1 MPLRC
6 RKRKNFAPRDAET
19 LQDDSEERPSSSS
32 QQGKAF
38 NTQRKVV
45 NHKIIDAAGGQA
57 NKEEIFAVGR
67 FHDLGL
73 APTLSDHIHTK
84 LSFSAP
90 TLIQKSAIP
99 LILTGKD
106 VLVNADTGTGKT
118 MVYLAPIINALQSYE
133 PKITRS
139 DGTMAL
145 VLVPTRELC
154 LQVCAVA
161 EQVVHRFHW
170 LVPGCVMGGENRSKE
185 KARLRKG
192 ITILVATPGRLLDHL
207 KNTASFRHDR
217 LRWLVF
223 DEADRLLDLGFEKD
237 IESILEVLGSRDDKN
252 RSRQHVL
259 LSATL
264 NERVEQLAALSL
276 VNPATV
282 GLEEATASSNGSLK
296 PQPDIQ
302 KHERNMGDAG
312 PSDGYTEY
320 RIPSQLVQNFL
331 KVPCS
336 LRLVALLGLLQQKS
350 QGNRSCKLV
359 VFFST
364 CDAVDFHYKIVNEFR
379 WSPTPWKDGEGVER
393 KLLGCEAFRLHG
405 SMAQKDRT
413 EAYNQFGK
421 ASAAILLCTDVAA
434 RGLDF
439 QNVSGIVQYEP
450 PGDAAEYVHRVGRT
464 ARLGQKGEAI
474 LFLQPSELEYMEELK
489 KHSVTL
495 QELSLPKLLDGLQD
509 RRGKRDDSFSAVEMH
524 PLAGLMQKALDAF
537 VAAKPD
543 ARALAVDTF
552 RSYIRA
558 YAAHRG
564 ELKSIFQVRKLHLG
578 HVAKSFGL
586 RDAPSL
592 FGKSVNK
599 QSLKKE
605 KERNVKK
612 RMRKKRRLAPGGTE
626 E

>member
-1 MPLRC
+1 MPLRG
-6 RKRKNFAPRDAET
+6 RKRKGYVRKEESAEEVE
-19 LQDDSEERPSSSS
+19 DGEEER
-32 QQGKAF
+32 QEEGERLRAGNEIGAKA
-38 NTQRKVV
+38 KD
-45 NHKIIDAAGGQA
+45 DA
-57 NKEEIFAVGR
+57 IFAAGR

-73 APTLSDHIHTK
+73 APALSDHIHAK

-99 LILTGKD
+99 LILSGRD

-133 PKITRS
+133 PRVTRS
-139 DGTMAL
+139 DGTLAL

-237 IESILEVLGSRDDKN
+237 IESILEVLGSRDDNN
-252 RSRQHVL
+252 RKRQHVL

-276 VNPATV
+276 VKPATV
-282 GLEEATASSNGSLK
+282 GLEEAKQVEMASSRKVGNGSAGTQVEFHK
-296 PQPDIQ
+296 N
-302 KHERNMGDAG
+302 ERNMGDAG

-320 RIPSQLVQNFL
+320 RIPSQLVQSFL

-350 QGNRSCKLV
+350 QGNSSCKLV

-364 CDAVDFHYKIVNEFR
+364 CDAVDFHYTVVNEFR
-379 WSPTPWKDGEGVER
+379 WSPTPWKDGGGKDER
-393 KLLGCEAFRLHG
+393 MLLGCEAFRLHG

-421 ASAAILLCTDVAA
+421 ASSAILLCTDVAA

-474 LFLQPSELEYMEELK
+474 LFLQPSEAEYMEELK
-489 KHSVTL
+489 KHGVSL
-495 QELSLPKLLDGLQD
+495 QELSLPQLLDGLQD
-509 RRGKRDDSFSAVEMH
+509 RRGKRDDSFLAVEMH
-524 PLAGLMQKALDAF
+524 PLAGLMQKALEAF

-543 ARALAVDTF
+543 ARLLAVDSF
-552 RSYIRA
+552 RSYVRA

-612 RMRKKRRLAPGGTE
+612 RQRKKMRPTPGATAD
-626 E
+626 